1 MKDILLRLV
10 EKSDSDYVE
19 LRYHTRDQKRI
30 EVVKGDTEEVHSST
44 YGGVGIRVLVDGAWG
59 FSSTSR
65 TREED
70 ILKTIKSAECA
81 ARFSAKCKKE
91 KVEGLGEM
99 IPVDGTFK
107 ARVNDSVT
115 KYSIEDKV
123 NLLTRLDKD
132 MRGYAEI
139 NSAKCMWNEIQ
150 DDKLLV
156 NSFGTE
162 VSIHDEK
169 VEFHAIAYADS
180 NGEKVAGSES
190 RGITGGWKDLF
201 AKDTADEMAQKA
213 VKTAQQLLKAKHPR
227 GGTATVVLNPELVG
241 LISHEA
247 IGHTV
252 EADFVQ
258 SGSIAQG
265 KINEKVASE
274 LVTLVDHGTASPHAA
289 GWVPVDDEGTLSQRT
304 EIIKKGVLND
314 YLCNIETSS
323 VLGIKPRGNARAYEY
338 SDPPIIRMTNT
349 FIEPGDYDVDELIE
363 ETREGFYLEG
373 AKGGQADANA
383 EFMFG
388 VQKAWRIEDGELTE
402 LLRGASISGSGF
414 EVLKSIDAVADNF
427 EFKMGAGYCGKFQR
441 AKVDGGGP
449 NLRCTATVGG
459 KQEG

>member
-10 EKSDSDYVE
+10 EKSDGDYIE

-70 ILKTIKSAECA
+70 ILKTMKSAECA
-81 ARFSAKCKKE
+81 ARFSAKGKKE
-91 KVEGLGEM
+91 RVEGFGEM
-99 IPVDGTFK
+99 TPVDGTFK

-115 KYSIEDKV
+115 NHSIEDKV

-132 MRGYAEI
+132 MRACSDI
-139 NSAKCMWNEIQ
+139 NSAKCLWNEIQ
-150 DDKLLV
+150 DDKLIV

-162 VSIHDEK
+162 VSLHDEK
-169 VEFHAIAYADS
+169 VEFHTIAYADS

-201 AKDTADEMAQKA
+201 AIDPAEDIAQKA
-213 VKTAQQLLKAKHPR
+213 VKTAQQLLKAKHPK
-227 GGTATVVLNPELVG
+227 GDIATVVLNPELVG

-274 LVTLVDHGTASPHAA
+274 LVTMVDHGTATPHAA
-289 GWVPVDDEGTLSQRT
+289 GWTPVDDEGILSTRT
-304 EIIKKGVLND
+304 EIIKEGVLNE
-314 YLCNIETSS
+314 YLYNMEIAS
-323 VLGIKPRGNARAYEY
+323 VLGGKPRGNARAYEY

-349 FIEPGDYDVDELIE
+349 FIEPGDHGVDELIE
-363 ETREGFYLEG
+363 ETKEGFYLEG
-373 AKGGQADANA
+373 AKGGQADANG

-388 VQKAWRIEDGELTE
+388 VQKAWRIKDGELTE